1 MSAYLIMK
9 RKVRGESIQMKGQIS
24 ESMNQIK
31 DRKSLNINLSPLSKF
46 MVSSDIRN
54 RSVIIIGRLGASDV
68 NTSFLM

>member
-1 MSAYLIMK
+1 
-9 RKVRGESIQMKGQIS
+9 MKGQIS